1 MFFACSLHVLRS
13 NSALSRLWR
22 DCLESARTFLV
33 LRAGNQLPSIAHWLY
48 FRQQAE
54 LSVFFV
60 CALSSPPPVGM
71 AEEVA
76 LALGQ
81 LRRRR
86 GVTRSSI
93 TRLVNRLKELEA
105 TADQPA
111 TPGHAQQLLS
121 KLNDLDSSFKELHM
135 QIIDKLEDG
144 DTLEQ
149 EQIAL
154 DKHDDDIAAMTARLH
169 RLMEPTVDASIKG
182 NGRERRSISL
192 KISRIEKGLKVM
204 EEQMAD
210 LVGHAEHFDLS
221 IVQQCQEQLSDY
233 KKDLAA
239 LYSDIIDLEPKDDDE
254 LFAHHS
260 KIETALFDCSHKIKK
275 LINSQLESTASVA
288 SGTGVKLPKIDVPT
302 FDGSPTLEAILGT
315 I

>member
-1 MFFACSLHVLRS
+1 
-13 NSALSRLWR
+13 
-22 DCLESARTFLV
+22 
-33 LRAGNQLPSIAHWLY
+33 
-48 FRQQAE
+48 
-54 LSVFFV
+54 
-60 CALSSPPPVGM
+60 M

-76 LALGQ
+76 LVLGQ

-144 DTLEQ
+144 DTLEHK
-149 EQIAL
+149 QIAL
-154 DKHDDDIAAMTARLH
+154 DKRDDDIAAMTARLN
-169 RLMEPTVDASIKG
+169 RLMEPIVDTSIKG

-192 KISRIEKGLKVM
+192 KISRIEKGLKVV

-210 LVGHAEHFDLS
+210 LVGDAEDF
-221 IVQQCQEQLSDY
+221 
-233 KKDLAA
+233 
-239 LYSDIIDLEPKDDDE
+239 
-254 LFAHHS
+254 
-260 KIETALFDCSHKIKK
+260 
-275 LINSQLESTASVA
+275 
-288 SGTGVKLPKIDVPT
+288 
-302 FDGSPTLEAILGT
+302 
-315 I
+315 

>member
-1 MFFACSLHVLRS
+1 MHSD
-13 NSALSRLWR
+13 SALSRLWH
-22 DCLESARTFLV
+22 DCLESAHTFF
-33 LRAGNQLPSIAHWLY
+33 GPSSRESTSQHRSLAV
-48 FRQQAE
+48 FQAT
-54 LSVFFV
+54 SRIICFFV

-86 GVTRSSI
+86 GVTQSSI

-105 TADQPA
+105 TSDQPA

-210 LVGHAEHFDLS
+210 LVGDAEDFDLS

-239 LYSDIIDLEPKDDDE
+239 LYSGNHHTCSYNFFVLLFCSLEYISITMRSNE
-254 LFAHHS
+254 NL
-260 KIETALFDCSHKIKK
+260 TM
-275 LINSQLESTASVA
+275 QV
-288 SGTGVKLPKIDVPT
+288 
-302 FDGSPTLEAILGT
+302 
-315 I
+315 